1 MATAGSLSG
10 VCAFGNAPKQG
21 TGNKAVRQ
29 RRRIRYGLRHS
40 TKALNNNAKSAM
52 KQCFAPPRPKTA
64 STCADPDAYNKTKGY
79 RLMFT
84 TKHSVAALVG
94 ATTLAACAFTQ
105 AQAATW
111 SDSFIGYRYG
121 TEFTEPKNDKDVEK
135 NILQFNYV
143 GGHSLGQHFLNIDLL
158 QSDSND
164 PASGDDT
171 GATEAYV
178 TYRNQ
183 LHYGKLFGDPLS
195 FGPVKDVALTGG
207 VDLNTKNTE
216 FAPRKRQL
224 LVGPTFKF
232 DVPVG
237 FMDFSVFYSHEWNHN
252 GFKDGGSE
260 VEFDDYTQFNLAW
273 KFPFAAGPV
282 PMKFQGFF
290 NYNTAKGNDTEAEQ
304 LSRPS
309 LMADV
314 GKLAWGEENRLW
326 AGIGYEYWRNKFG
339 NHGVDG
345 VDTDAVTFNLE
356 WHL

>member
-40 TKALNNNAKSAM
+40 TTALNNNAKSAM
-52 KQCFAPPRPKTA
+52 KQCFTPPRPKTA

-290 NYNTAKGNDTEAEQ
+290 NCRVPDDQMSDRSYPLLIARELLQQFIREQ
-304 LSRPS
+304 R
-309 LMADV
+309 
-314 GKLAWGEENRLW
+314 
-326 AGIGYEYWRNKFG
+326 
-339 NHGVDG
+339 HGHQ
-345 VDTDAVTFNLE
+345 AA
-356 WHL
+356 

>member
-1 MATAGSLSG
+1 
-10 VCAFGNAPKQG
+10 
-21 TGNKAVRQ
+21 
-29 RRRIRYGLRHS
+29 
-40 TKALNNNAKSAM
+40 
-52 KQCFAPPRPKTA
+52 
-64 STCADPDAYNKTKGY
+64 
-79 RLMFT
+79 MFN

-121 TEFTEPKNDKDVEK
+121 TDFTEPGPGPQKDGDKHIEK
-135 NILQFNYV
+135 HILQFNYV
-143 GGHSLGQHFLNIDLL
+143 GGHSLGQHLFNIDLL

-164 PASGDDT
+164 PTSGGDT

-178 TYRNQ
+178 MYRNQ
-183 LHYGKLFGDPLS
+183 LHYGKLFGDELA

-224 LVGPTFKF
+224 LAGPTLKF
-232 DVPVG
+232 DVPEG
-237 FMDFSVFYSHEWNHN
+237 FLDLSLFYSYEWNHAN
-252 GFKDGGSE
+252 FIGTR
-260 VEFDDYTQFNLAW
+260 EFDDYYQVNLAW
-273 KFPFAAGPV
+273 GLPFEAGPV

-290 NYNTAKGNDTEAEQ
+290 NYNGAKGKGGGSEHTKPER

-309 LMADV
+309 LMMDV

-326 AGIGYEYWRNKFG
+326 AGVGYEFWRNKFG
-339 NHGVDG
+339 NKG
-345 VDTDAVTFNLE
+345 VDTDAATFNLE